1 MRGLM
6 TFPRSFQN
14 CAIAFGKKTFVFR
27 AQVEDSWVKFN
38 IGETTHL
45 SVTKAKSLWKKFKA
59 MEGVGEQ
66 LNALTGA

>member
-1 MRGLM
+1 MGRVTAL
-6 TFPRSFQN
+6 
-14 CAIAFGKKTFVFR
+14 GKKTFVFR